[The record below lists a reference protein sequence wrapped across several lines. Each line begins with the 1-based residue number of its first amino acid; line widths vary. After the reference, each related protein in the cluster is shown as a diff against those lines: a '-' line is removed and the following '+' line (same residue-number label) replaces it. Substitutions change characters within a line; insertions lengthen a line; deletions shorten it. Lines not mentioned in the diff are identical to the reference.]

1 MISAYW
7 STEAITLFWATT
19 HYLDGNNQKQ
29 MEHYTLCSD
38 DVVHDKNSIYFYN
51 KQIIADIQQKGGT
64 TQYIHY
70 WSDEPSSQFKN
81 KFNATNLKFYLHD
94 YRISVDGNFFAATP
108 GKVENDG
115 SGRDAK
121 NGVWHKVLQKKVVVA
136 NLGDFVMVAQAKFTE
151 FIIFHLPN
159 KK

>member
-1 MISAYW
+1 MIKHQDEMISAYW

-94 YRISVDGNFFAATP
+94 Y
-108 GKVENDG
+108 
-115 SGRDAK
+115 
-121 NGVWHKVLQKKVVVA
+121 
-136 NLGDFVMVAQAKFTE
+136 
-151 FIIFHLPN
+151 
-159 KK
+159 